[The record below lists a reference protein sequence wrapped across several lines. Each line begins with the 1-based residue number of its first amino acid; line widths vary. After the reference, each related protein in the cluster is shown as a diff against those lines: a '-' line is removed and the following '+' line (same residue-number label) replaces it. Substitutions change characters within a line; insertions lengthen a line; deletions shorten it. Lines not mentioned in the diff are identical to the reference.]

1 MKLIEEKGTQFV
13 PLGLVMESMKE
24 AKRIHGILKD
34 YFHSCETATD
44 DPLHEIYLE
53 LAKKIEC

>member
-1 MKLIEEKGTQFV
+1 MKLVEQKNTQFV

-24 AKRIHGILKD
+24 AKRIHGILKN
-34 YFHSCETATD
+34 YFHSCETATE

-53 LAKKIEC
+53 LAKIIKC